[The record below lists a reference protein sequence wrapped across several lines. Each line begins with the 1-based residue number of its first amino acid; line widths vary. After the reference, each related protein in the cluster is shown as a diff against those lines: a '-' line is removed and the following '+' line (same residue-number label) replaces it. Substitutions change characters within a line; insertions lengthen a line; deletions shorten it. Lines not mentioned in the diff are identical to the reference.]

1 MTIKQNPFSRRSSAL
16 ADTLNKATAAFE
28 AYTLDESKLGGFL
41 AAQQACDAII
51 RASELH
57 KALVE
62 YGVQVMGARTNAR
75 LIEAG
80 LPSIFRAR
88 MI

>member
-1 MTIKQNPFSRRSSAL
+1 MTTRQNPFSRRLSAL
-16 ADTLNKATAAFE
+16 ADALSKASAAFE
-28 AYTLDESKLGGFL
+28 AYTLDESKLGEFM
-41 AAQQACDAII
+41 AAQQECDTLI
-51 RASELH
+51 RTSELH

-88 MI
+88 MV